1 LLHPLSNINFYDEH
15 DEDVKVTFDAD
26 ATGEVKGLKI
36 FQKGVIKYANKI
48 K

>member
-1 LLHPLSNINFYDEH
+1 
-15 DEDVKVTFDAD
+15 VTVDID

-36 FQKGVIKYANKI
+36 LQKGVTKYANKI